1 MLGGEASLA
10 YAAWPEHDEALCV
23 EDEVTLAVQV
33 NGKMRA
39 KLVTSKTA
47 DEESVRAAA
56 FALPE
61 VDKWVGGKELKKF
74 VYVPGRIV
82 NIVIGK

>member
-47 DEESVRAAA
+47 EEADVKAAV
-56 FALPE
+56 FAMAE
-61 VDKWVGGKELKKF
+61 VHN
-74 VYVPGRIV
+74 YPCP
-82 NIVIGK
+82 

>member
-1 MLGGEASLA
+1 MPLT
-10 YAAWPEHDEALCV
+10 PNPDPNPNPNP
-23 EDEVTLAVQV
+23 DPNQ
-33 NGKMRA
+33 
-39 KLVTSKTA
+39 
-47 DEESVRAAA
+47 
-56 FALPE
+56 

>member
-1 MLGGEASLA
+1 M
-10 YAAWPEHDEALCV
+10 
-23 EDEVTLAVQV
+23 EDEVTLAVQI

-39 KLVTSKTA
+39 KFVTSKTA
-47 DEESVRAAA
+47 EEADVKEAV
-56 FALPE
+56 FAMPE

-82 NIVIGK
+82 NIVVGK